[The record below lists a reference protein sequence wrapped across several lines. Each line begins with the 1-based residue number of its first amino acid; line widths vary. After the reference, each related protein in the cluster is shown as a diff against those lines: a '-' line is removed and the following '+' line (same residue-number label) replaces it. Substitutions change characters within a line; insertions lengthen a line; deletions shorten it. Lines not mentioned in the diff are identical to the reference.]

1 MPEVEFGKLVILF
14 LGVSAAILLARRLR
28 FCSIPVLIFLGAF
41 LGPYA
46 PQTSFI
52 NLRLL
57 EPTESL
63 ALMAK
68 LGLIFLLFHLGLE
81 FSVTRLLE
89 KVPVLAGSGSLYVGL
104 NFLRGL
110 ALGWL
115 LFRSGLDSWAMA
127 GITTFSSSAIVA
139 RLLVELKRTANPETE
154 YILGLLVWEDIFVA
168 LYLAFFSTFFFSPS
182 EGRWVGLL
190 EGMLAAAGI
199 VVTLLGGRKLKPYL
213 DRLLDLKHSES
224 VVVVSFSLLLLTV
237 FLCTRLGITEGVGA
251 LVLGMILAETRHAKL
266 LVSLFAPLKDLLG
279 GVFFFVVG
287 MGINYRHFLLA
298 MDKAVLAALVTLLG
312 NLIVGWLSAYLAG
325 HRGRA
330 AFNVGATVMAR
341 GEFAVIIAGLAVKGG
356 ASSLLEPVAALYV
369 FLLALVSPLLAR
381 HSRRIYLLLSR
392 IVTSSQSSAK

>member
-1 MPEVEFGKLVILF
+1 MPEVGFGGLVILF
-14 LGVSAAILLARRLR
+14 LGVSVAILLARRTR
-28 FCSIPVLIFLGAF
+28 FCSIPLLIFLGAF
-41 LGPYA
+41 LGPHA
-46 PQTSFI
+46 PQTTFI

-57 EPTESL
+57 EPTESM

-89 KVPVLAGSGSLYVGL
+89 KVPVLAKSGSLYVGL

-110 ALGWL
+110 LLGWL
-115 LFRSGLDSWAMA
+115 LFRSGLDSWAIA
-127 GITTFSSSAIVA
+127 GITAFSSSAIVA

-168 LYLAFFSTFFFSPS
+168 LYLAFFSALLFSPP
-182 EGRWVGLL
+182 EGRWLRLL
-190 EGMLAAAGI
+190 GGVLAAAGI
-199 VVTLLGGRKLKPYL
+199 LAILLGGRKLKPCL
-213 DRLLDLKHSES
+213 DRLLDLKHGES
-224 VVVVSFSLLLLTV
+224 VLVTTFALLLLTV
-237 FLCTRLGITEGVGA
+237 YLCSRVGIAEGVGA

-287 MGINYRHFLLA
+287 MGIDYRHFLPA
-298 MDKAVLAALVTLLG
+298 TDKAVLAALVTVLG
-312 NLIVGWLSAYLAG
+312 NLVVGWLSAYLAG
-325 HRGRA
+325 YRGRA
-330 AFNVGATVMAR
+330 AFNVGATMMAR
-341 GEFAVIIAGLAVKGG
+341 GEFAIIIAGLAVEGG

-381 HSRRIYLLLSR
+381 HSRRIYSFLSKVPALFGR
-392 IVTSSQSSAK
+392 A